1 MWPATTPGT
10 SGDVRRWERMLTDDQ
25 LELLREVQAAV
36 AFDDGRE
43 GMADQ
48 LVISGHLKKVGDL
61 YELTPDGEMALLA
74 NGVTNL
80 PDGSEN
86 A

>member
-1 MWPATTPGT
+1 MVSRGT
-10 SGDVRRWERMLTDDQ
+10 SRNHRRCERMLTDEQ
-25 LELLREVQAAV
+25 LKLLREVQAAV

-61 YELTPDGEMALLA
+61 YEVTPEGETVLLA
-74 NGVTNL
+74 NGVTK
-80 PDGSEN
+80 P